1 MFPQQRMQQKL
12 INYFSKIT
20 PLSAEEAETI
30 TSSMTVKTYRKGDIV
45 LREGQYSNDTY
56 FVLEGCIRQ
65 YKVIDG
71 NEITTNFFTE
81 EQWIIS
87 FDTVENKSPSKY
99 YLVCVEDTS
108 VVVGNE
114 QKSQEIFKQFPNLEK
129 ISLKIME
136 TVFMEYQSYM
146 TNYITD
152 KPEQRYLKLLQ
163 SRPDIF
169 QRVPQYDIASY
180 IGVKPESLSRI
191 RKKLVKK
198 N

>member
-1 MFPQQRMQQKL
+1 
-12 INYFSKIT
+12 
-20 PLSAEEAETI
+20 
-30 TSSMTVKTYRKGDIV
+30 
-45 LREGQYSNDTY
+45 
-56 FVLEGCIRQ
+56 
-65 YKVIDG
+65 
-71 NEITTNFFTE
+71 
-81 EQWIIS
+81 
-87 FDTVENKSPSKY
+87 
-99 YLVCVEDTS
+99 
-108 VVVGNE
+108 
-114 QKSQEIFKQFPNLEK
+114 
-129 ISLKIME
+129 ME
-136 TVFMEYQSYM
+136 TVFMEYQSFM